1 MLTKESAET
10 VQARLQDDQEFAIAL
25 FNEAIAALF
34 NSEPELTRLILR
46 DLVNATIG
54 FEALATLTDRP
65 SKSLHRMLSPSGNP
79 TMDNLTLILRTLQE
93 KLNIQVSIQTT
104 PRTPA

>member
-1 MLTKESAET
+1 MLTKEFSET
-10 VQARLQDDQEFAIAL
+10 VQACLQDDQEFAIAL
-25 FNEAIAALF
+25 FNEAIAGLF
-34 NSEPELTRLILR
+34 NGEPELTRLILR

-93 KLNIQVSIQTT
+93 KLNIQISIQTT
-104 PRTPA
+104 VHL